1 MPVLSMFLK
10 EVMRM
15 YSPVP
20 AISRML
26 TKPTVL
32 DGITFPEG
40 VQIGV
45 NMMGINHHPDVWQ
58 DHNVI
63 IEIIISNIT
72 I

>member
-1 MPVLSMFLK
+1 
-10 EVMRM
+10 M

-32 DGITFPEG
+32 DGITIPEG
-40 VQIGV
+40 VNAAV
-45 NMMGINHHPDVWQ
+45 SMMGINHHPDVWQ